1 MVAYDENLMKI
12 YITTILKPL
21 TLHPASAPPPPHT
34 MVVFTVLPHQSLLV
48 QVEWPTRGRYA
59 CFSWADR
66 GPPAATKKKGG
77 CGKRMFYNQTS
88 GTGRTTN
95 VSGVQPTGGAS
106 PSGDVAEIVVGQDL
120 SRWGQSGQLDVGVEL
135 GIGGQT
141 QQGNVVSEVESKG
154 EDFFKR
160 FHSPQCF
167 QRVAFLLRFH
177 NFEQKKGNHSY
188 PPATFPEFQPE

>member
-1 MVAYDENLMKI
+1 MADQGKVC
-12 YITTILKPL
+12 
-21 TLHPASAPPPPHT
+21 
-34 MVVFTVLPHQSLLV
+34 LL
-48 QVEWPTRGRYA
+48 QLGRQ
-59 CFSWADR
+59 
-66 GPPAATKKKGG
+66 GATSCKKNN
-77 CGKRMFYNQTS
+77 GKRMFYNQTS

-95 VSGVQPTGGAS
+95 VSGDQPTGGAS

-160 FHSPQCF
+160 FHSPKCF
-167 QRVAFLLRFH
+167 PRVAFLLRFH
-177 NFEQKKGNHSY
+177 NFEQK
-188 PPATFPEFQPE
+188 